1 MNDTHPAAER
11 IWIDLLR
18 RAGPERRLAMA
29 IELTDRVVRTA
40 RAAIARANPQLP
52 PLKQKLLLAEVSY
65 GREVADRVR
74 DYLLTRESAA

>member
-1 MNDTHPAAER
+1 MIVNASDVLAP
-11 IWIDLLR
+11 LFM
-18 RAGPERRLAMA
+18 AMA

>member
-1 MNDTHPAAER
+1 MNDTHPEAER